1 MENGSADLEKAKKKK
16 KKNKKKIKSNL
27 NEMAREEW
35 KHIPEE

>member
-1 MENGSADLEKAKKKK
+1 MENGSADLEKAKKKT
-16 KKNKKKIKSNL
+16 KKIKSNL

>member
-16 KKNKKKIKSNL
+16 KKKNKSNL

>member
-1 MENGSADLEKAKKKK
+1 MENGSADLEKAK
-16 KKNKKKIKSNL
+16 KKKIKSNL